1 MTIQIQKKKMKK
13 KNETSYFK
21 DKKNMKY
28 NLAII
33 TYLPQP
39 RAVQDL

>member
-1 MTIQIQKKKMKK
+1 MKK

-21 DKKNMKY
+21 YKKNMQY